1 MPFAS
6 AWYDFSTQRRAGLA
20 RSSLTEISFS
30 DSYNDISRFCRI
42 YNLIRTATTLSH
54 WYILNNSVE
63 RSDEA
68 IKVFETFPII
78 SPKGVDGLAFVPQ
91 CHEGSP
97 LFLQLEE
104 QQLLT
109 LSKVL
114 EFIYNHMLISPI
126 LEIPA
131 LYSVK
136 HQIRQF
142 AYEFSLMP
150 FEPLSNSLPQV
161 IIFFVLRFMV
171 T

>member
-1 MPFAS
+1 MD
-6 AWYDFSTQRRAGLA
+6 W
-20 RSSLTEISFS
+20 RSSPNAMKVPPSF
-30 DSYNDISRFCRI
+30 F
-42 YNLIRTATTLSH
+42 
-54 WYILNNSVE
+54 
-63 RSDEA
+63 
-68 IKVFETFPII
+68 K
-78 SPKGVDGLAFVPQ
+78 
-91 CHEGSP
+91 
-97 LFLQLEE
+97 LEE

-161 IIFFVLRFMV
+161 IIFFMLRFMV